1 MNSDLNASIN
11 SHVHLSPKE
20 RYQYDV
26 SGKDVMNTLYDEQIE
41 IHDDDNDDDRSI
53 KTDDGM
59 KHSDAE
65 WRMKEK
71 LSNSQSMANET
82 KLEND
87 NENDN
92 DKILNRDED
101 EEASKFFPPEIV
113 DLFTCINNYK
123 PKFIPIEPKLKCFIP
138 PYIPAI
144 GNVDP
149 FLKVPRPDNIADGLG
164 LSVIDEPATQQSD
177 AAVLELQ
184 LKTQMKQKMKGNAA
198 ALASSKVRSIENAS
212 KNPYEID
219 KWIDS
224 VKDIR
229 RSKNTSRP
237 LMLDV
242 QYKGAS
248 KMPSIDQ
255 IMMQSFPEELQDEF
269 DIMMES
275 LSREGGKG
283 TTTSSNYEFSLGAT
297 SSSSSLFLNPL
308 IDLTVEE
315 YAKIICALF
324 DVPVV
329 EGQLIQSLHF
339 LFNLCIEYQKDPEN
353 NDAISVL

>member
-1 MNSDLNASIN
+1 MKSDLNESIN
-11 SHVHLSPKE
+11 SHANLNPKE
-20 RYQYDV
+20 RYQNDV
-26 SGKDVMNTLYDEQIE
+26 SGKDAMNTFYDEQIE
-41 IHDDDNDDDRSI
+41 INDDGNDDRSI
-53 KTDDGM
+53 KTDNGM
-59 KHSDAE
+59 KNSKAE
-65 WRMKEK
+65 RLVKDK
-71 LSNSQSMANET
+71 LSNSQSMTNERQ
-82 KLEND
+82 LVND
-87 NENDN
+87 DDDE
-92 DKILNRDED
+92 ILNRDED
-101 EEASKFFPPEIV
+101 EEASTFFPPEIV
-113 DLFTCINNYK
+113 DLFSCINDYK

-184 LKTQMKQKMKGNAA
+184 LKTQMKQKMKGSAA
-198 ALASSKVRSIENAS
+198 ASASSKVRSIENAS

-237 LMLDV
+237 TMLDV

-248 KMPSIDQ
+248 KMPSMDQ
-255 IMMQSFPEELQDEF
+255 IMMQSFPKELQDEF

-283 TTTSSNYEFSLGAT
+283 TSTTTGSNYEFLLGAT
-297 SSSSSLFLNPL
+297 SSSSSFLLNPL

-353 NDAISVL
+353 NDVISVL